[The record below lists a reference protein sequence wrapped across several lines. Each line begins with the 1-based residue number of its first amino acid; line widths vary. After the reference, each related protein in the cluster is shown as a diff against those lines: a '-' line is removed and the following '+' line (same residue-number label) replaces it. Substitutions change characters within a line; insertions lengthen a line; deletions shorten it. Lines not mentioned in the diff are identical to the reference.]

1 MRPSLLG
8 LVLLVSIPA
17 TAELPPEVQLAVQSL
32 RPGEKARLEKQLG
45 PVERLPL
52 YRVELDLDP
61 VKRTVSGR
69 VSLTVTAKDELHGL
83 HLRVTP
89 NAAHP
94 GAVALS
100 GLEVEG
106 VKKAF
111 SVPDPSLFDV
121 SFDPPILPGKSV
133 TLAFKVNAKVP
144 SVPVAQSIAMG
155 ADDHPGDYGA
165 FSSTPDVFNLDG
177 IVPMVSV
184 LKADGEPCDGP
195 SGIGDLGNF
204 DPSNFIASVSVPS
217 GWRALLSGVLTGEV
231 PDRAGRPRF
240 TYAIAG
246 ARELPVLAVKGYESA
261 TTTAGEVQVE
271 SWFSAHDAA
280 SGKKAL
286 EHAAKSLALLEA
298 RLGPT
303 PYTTFRVVEAHFTGG
318 AGGMEF
324 PGLVT
329 ASATLYSGS
338 ANPLTAL
345 GLGMLGNDPA
355 MAGLLG
361 DLGDMGGMLTRLFE
375 ATLEFTIEH
384 EVAHQYFAMLIG
396 NDPVLEPLADEAL
409 TQHVALLLMEWR
421 NDRTTADQ
429 MRDAQL
435 KAAFQMMRMGGGKDG
450 AANRPTWN
458 FESNTEYAAMVYGK
472 APLMFDEWRK
482 VLGDEVW
489 LSTLRAYVDT
499 YRYKWVTSSALVELA
514 QKRSPTAAS
523 ELKRL
528 RRHWWEEAHGD
539 EDIGTLGSGAL
550 GGMPGAGSIDPQ
562 ALKQYEELIKQLMGG
577 ASGP

>member
-1 MRPSLLG
+1 MRSLL
-8 LVLLVSIPA
+8 LALLITSSLRAAAAAP
-17 TAELPPEVQLAVQSL
+17 ELPAEVQLAVQSL

-69 VSLTVTAKDELHGL
+69 VSLTVTAKEELHGL

-94 GAVALS
+94 GAVALT

-106 VKKAF
+106 VKKGF

-121 SFDPPILPGKSV
+121 SFDPPILPGKTV
-133 TLAFKVNAKVP
+133 TLAFKVTAKVP
-144 SVPVAQSIAMG
+144 AVPVSQSIAMG
-155 ADDHPGDYGA
+155 TDDHPGDYGA
-165 FSSTPDVFNLDG
+165 FSSTADVFNLDG
-177 IVPMVSV
+177 IVPMISV

-246 ARELPVLAVKGYESA
+246 ARALPVMAVKGYESA
-261 TTTAGEVQVE
+261 TATAGEVQVE
-271 SWFSAHDAA
+271 SWFSTHDAA

-286 EHAAKSLALLEA
+286 EHATKSLALLEA
-298 RLGPT
+298 KLGPT

-329 ASATLYSGS
+329 ASSTLYSGS
-338 ANPLTAL
+338 ANPLAAL
-345 GLGMLGNDPA
+345 GLGAMGSDPA
-355 MAGLLG
+355 LAGLLSG
-361 DLGDMGGMLTRLFE
+361 LGDMGDMLTRLFD

-396 NDPVLEPLADEAL
+396 NDPVLDPLADEAL

-421 NDRTTADQ
+421 NDRATADQ

-435 KAAFQMMRMGGGKDG
+435 KAAYQMLRMSGAKDG

-458 FESNTEYAAMVYGK
+458 FESNMEYAAMAYGK

-482 VLGDEVW
+482 VLGDDVW
-489 LSTLRAYVDT
+489 LGTLRAYVDAH
-499 YRYKWVTSSALVELA
+499 RYKWVTSSTLLDLA
-514 QKRSPTAAS
+514 VKRAPTAGS

-550 GGMPGAGSIDPQ
+550 GGVPGAAGLDPQ
-562 ALKQYEELIKQLMGG
+562 ALKQYEELIKQMMGG
-577 ASGP
+577 P